1 MAQRYDVVVI
11 GAGLGGLT
19 AAALLA
25 QAGRKVL
32 LLERNASVGGAASTY
47 KVKDLVVESAL
58 HQTGDPH
65 DPRDPKHAVLERLGI
80 LDAVEWVPTNAL
92 YEVRG
97 GPVGEPLIV
106 PDNFEKARGVL
117 ADRFPAAR
125 DGIVEILSAMEA
137 VANGERSAEADAARS
152 VSDVFTRM
160 LGASEALKCALAAN
174 LACYHDDPRSLSWPF
189 FAAMQGG
196 CLASGTRFIKGGSQR
211 LSNSFRRVL
220 QRGGG
225 EALFKRTA
233 AEIRLDGDGRPVGL
247 VHTRSGADPVEI
259 EVSAIVSNAAPA
271 VLGSMLPANAR
282 EKFLAPYAGRAP
294 STSVFSATLGLSRPP
309 QAFGLR
315 AYATVLLP
323 PWMERLDDYPRG
335 IELLPSI
342 ADGAQPAMTVV
353 DYAAI
358 DSGLGGPPY
367 PVAISGIDRVANW
380 SGLDREAFETRR
392 ARVLDGIIATVDREL
407 PGFAAAVVAK
417 SLNTASSM
425 SSYLNAPQGA
435 VYGFAPLPGTS
446 HAPDARTP
454 IAGLYLASAYSG
466 GGGFTGAISGG
477 AAAAD
482 AILAGL

>member
-19 AAALLA
+19 AAAVLA
-25 QAGRKVL
+25 QAARKVL

-65 DPRDPKHAVLERLGI
+65 DPRDSKHAVLKRLGI

-97 GPVGEPLIV
+97 GAVGAPLIV
-106 PDNFEKARGVL
+106 PDNFERARGVL
-117 ADRFPAAR
+117 TERFPGDR
-125 DGIVEILSAMEA
+125 SGITDVLAAMEA
-137 VANGERSAEADAARS
+137 VANGEPSTDADARRS
-152 VSDVFTRM
+152 LSDVFART
-160 LGASEALKCALAAN
+160 LGSSEALKCALAAN
-174 LACYHDDPRSLSWPF
+174 LACYHDDPRSLSWTF

-247 VHTRSGADPVEI
+247 VHTRDGADPVEI

-271 VLGSMLPANAR
+271 VLASMLPAKSR
-282 EKFLAPYAGRAP
+282 GKFLAPYEGRAP
-294 STSVFSATLGLSRPP
+294 STSVFSATLGLSQPP
-309 QAFGLR
+309 RAFGLR

-323 PWMERLDDYPRG
+323 AWMERLDDYPRG
-335 IELLPSI
+335 VGLLPTV
-342 ADGAQPAMTVV
+342 ADGAPPTMTVI

-380 SGLDREAFETRR
+380 SGLDRAAFEERR
-392 ARVLDGIIATVDREL
+392 ARVLDGIIATVDREF
-407 PGFAAAVVAK
+407 PGFAQAVVAK

-435 VYGFAPLPGTS
+435 VYGFAPLPGIS
-446 HAPDARTP
+446 HAPDVRTP
-454 IAGLYLASAYSG
+454 ITGVYLASAYSG

-477 AAAAD
+477 AAAAE
-482 AILAGL
+482 AILAGS